1 MSSPQKTTTWLMN
14 GTISV
19 PQTDGSVITG
29 TATATAST
37 ALPKLSQSEYQ
48 TLTLNTVSALL
59 AAVPNSQLLNGGKL
73 KSQFAVQFATDG
85 NEVST

>member
-1 MSSPQKTTTWLMN
+1 MSAPKKTTWLMN

-19 PQTDGSVITG
+19 PQTDGSAITG

-59 AAVPNSQLLNGGKL
+59 AAVPNSERLKGSKKL
-73 KSQFAVQFATDG
+73 PRVEMEFMICTIQC
-85 NEVST
+85 